1 MELPGETFGR
11 VAFTPG
17 RASGGVVPSVSAR
30 PAAFAPMLLTLFL
43 FFLSAAVI
51 YFACE
56 YFVNGVEWVGH
67 RFELGATA
75 GMSTV
80 LAFGFARCRKAQ

>member
-1 MELPGETFGR
+1 
-11 VAFTPG
+11 
-17 RASGGVVPSVSAR
+17 
-30 PAAFAPMLLTLFL
+30 MLLTLFL

-75 GMSTV
+75 TAPCSPPS
-80 LAFGFARCRKAQ
+80 APRCRKAQ